1 MKSHVLAPCAAHSTG
16 TCQFLTPFN
25 HPQGKKVLEAT
36 SQHADLANEEQGRQ
50 QDFIFDRMELKE
62 TLTEQMSEMKSTKQK
77 GYKCEKCKKITR
89 FYPENCKNE
98 GSPCSLSILYHLPS
112 ASAT

>member
-1 MKSHVLAPCAAHSTG
+1 
-16 TCQFLTPFN
+16 LTPSN
-25 HPQGKKVLEAT
+25 YPQGKKILEAT
-36 SQHADLANEEQGRQ
+36 SQHADLADEEQGRQ

-98 GSPCSLSILYHLPS
+98 GSPFSSSIRFHVRL
-112 ASAT
+112 ASAV